1 MLTNLLLG
9 TALIAATV
17 VIQTAGLI
25 LLSHAITKLVLWFR
39 LHRHD
44 FWRTLAMVA
53 TVMGLF
59 VIHTVEVWLW
69 AVTFLQL
76 KATQS
81 LEDALILSTASFST
95 LGVER
100 TATSQPWRLLI
111 ALESVDGFILIGWS
125 IAFLVAAS
133 TRHGPFRE
141 GEHF

>member
-9 TALIAATV
+9 TALIATTV
-17 VIQTAGLI
+17 IIHTAGLI
-25 LLSHAITKLVLWFR
+25 LLSRAITRLVFRLR

-44 FWRTLAMVA
+44 ILRTLAMVA
-53 TVMGLF
+53 TVLGLF
-59 VIHTVEVWLW
+59 GIHTVEVWLW
-69 AVTFLQL
+69 A
-76 KATQS
+76 ATYFRLGAVS
-81 LEDALILSTASFST
+81 NFEDALYLSTASFST
-95 LGVER
+95 MGAEKSP
-100 TATSQPWRLLI
+100 AAEPWRLLI

>member
-17 VIQTAGLI
+17 VIQTAGLMA
-25 LLSHAITKLVLWFR
+25 LSHVITRLVFRFR

-53 TVMGLF
+53 TVLGLF
-59 VIHTVEVWLW
+59 ALHTGEVWLW
-69 AVTFLQL
+69 A
-76 KATQS
+76 ATYLRLGAAS
-81 LEDALILSTASFST
+81 RFEDALYLSTASFST
-95 LGVER
+95 LGADKGPAAE
-100 TATSQPWRLLI
+100 PWRLLI

>member
-17 VIQTAGLI
+17 VIHTVGLI
-25 LLSHAITKLVLWFR
+25 SLSHMIARLVLWFR

-53 TVMGLF
+53 TVLGLF
-59 VIHTVEVWLW
+59 AIHTAEVWLW
-69 AVTFLQL
+69 A
-76 KATQS
+76 ATYLRTGAVSDFQ
-81 LEDALILSTASFST
+81 DALYLSTASFST
-95 LGVER
+95 LGAER
-100 TATSQPWRLLI
+100 GPAAEPWRLLI
-111 ALESVDGFILIGWS
+111 ALESVDGFMLIGWS

>member
-1 MLTNLLLG
+1 MLANLLLG
-9 TALIAATV
+9 TGLIAATV
-17 VIQTAGLI
+17 VIHTAGLI
-25 LLSHAITKLVLWFR
+25 LLSRAITKLVFWFR

-59 VIHTVEVWLW
+59 AIHTTEVWLW
-69 AVTFLQL
+69 AVTYLEV
-76 KATQS
+76 KAAQT
-81 LEDALILSTASFST
+81 LGDALFLSTASFST
-95 LGVER
+95 LGAER
-100 TATSQPWRLLI
+100 TAASQPWQLLI